1 MARKK
6 KQKLGEILQGLE
18 LVSKEDADRAA
29 EYGLSNGKRIGEA
42 LVELELVE
50 EDVVMKALAEQHGM
64 QYVEV
69 NRQTISPEALSLIPE
84 KLIKQNDIL
93 PMSSENGKL
102 KVVIPDPLDLDT
114 LDMLRFRLGV
124 SDVEPVLAPR
134 SRIKRYIEKHL
145 TGPESSLDELSRSLD
160 ASVDASLDQDA
171 AAKAEKKD
179 AMDDADAPIIK
190 LINMMIA
197 EAVRTRA
204 SDIHIE
210 PMANRVRVRYRID
223 GVCLER
229 ESVPKRLQ
237 NAVTTRVKIMSGVDI
252 AEKRIPQDGRIKMRI
267 SGKDVDF
274 RVSCC
279 PGVHGESIVLR
290 ILRPESASV
299 GIQQLG
305 FEAEDYERFLKII
318 QRPNGIFLVTGPTG
332 SGKTTTLYA
341 ALQEL
346 NRPDKKIITAEDPV
360 EYVFPGMNQCQVRED
375 IGLTFSRI
383 LRSMLRQAPN
393 IILVGEIRDLEVGEI
408 AIQAALTGH
417 LVFSTLHTNDA
428 SSALTRLVD
437 IGIKPFLVA
446 SSIQAIMAQR
456 LVRVLCAECK
466 KPDDNPDR
474 SALTLC
480 GFTDEQLEGATIYK
494 PGGCPHCNNTGYR
507 GRQGIFEM
515 LQMNTELR
523 ELAFNRASVT
533 EVRRAAKASGMNT
546 LLDDGQRKI
555 LKGVTSLEELQRL
568 AQAEIDTD

>member
-1 MARKK
+1 MARTRKK
-6 KQKLGEILQGLE
+6 IGEILQE
-18 LVSKEDADRAA
+18 MNVVSKEDADRAA
-29 EYGLSNGKRIGEA
+29 EFGLNNNKRIGEA
-42 LVELELVE
+42 LVELELAA
-50 EDVVMKALAEQHGM
+50 EDEVTKALAQQFGM
-64 QYVEV
+64 AYVEV
-69 NRQTISPEALSLIPE
+69 TRSTISPEALSLIPE

-93 PMSSENGKL
+93 PMGSVNGRL

-134 SRIKRYIEKHL
+134 SRIRHYIEKYL
-145 TGPESSLDELSRSLD
+145 KGPESSLDELSRSLD

-171 AAKAEKKD
+171 KEEKREGAE
-179 AMDDADAPIIK
+179 AADAPIIK

-210 PMANRVRVRYRID
+210 PMGDRVRVRYRTD

-229 ESVPKRLQ
+229 ENVPKRLQ
-237 NAVTTRVKIMSGVDI
+237 NAVTTRMKIMSGVDI
-252 AEKRIPQDGRIKMRI
+252 SERRLPQDGRIKMRI
-267 SGKDVDF
+267 SNEDIDF

-290 ILRPESASV
+290 ILRPESAAV
-299 GIQQLG
+299 GIQKLG
-305 FEAEDYERFLKII
+305 FEPEDYERFLKII

-360 EYVFPGMNQCQVRED
+360 EYVFPGMNQCQVKED
-375 IGLTFSRI
+375 IGLSFNVI

-428 SSALTRLVD
+428 CSALTRLID
-437 IGIKPFLVA
+437 LGIKPFLVA
-446 SSIQAIMAQR
+446 SSVQAIMAQR
-456 LVRVLCAECK
+456 LVRVLCSDCK
-466 KPDDNPDR
+466 QVEENPDP
-474 SALTLC
+474 SALRMC
-480 GFTDEQLEGATIYK
+480 GFTQDQWEGATIYK
-494 PGGCPHCNNTGYR
+494 AVGCSHCSNTGYR

-515 LQMNTELR
+515 LEMNSELR
-523 ELAFNRASVT
+523 DLAFNRADIT
-533 EVRRAAKASGMNT
+533 RIRACGRASGMTT
-546 LLDDGQRKI
+546 LLDDGQKKI
-555 LKGVTSLEELQRL
+555 LRGITSLEELQRL
-568 AQAEIDTD
+568 AQAEVEVD